1 MEELVEIITKFSESG
16 WDVIDIPSKK
26 RLLALNESG
35 VENNASKDLINAVEQ
50 ANKDCGNCGCE
61 FDPLYRRALELLRS
75 AA

>member
-1 MEELVEIITKFSESG
+1 M
-16 WDVIDIPSKK
+16 
-26 RLLALNESG
+26 
-35 VENNASKDLINAVEQ
+35 VENNATKELINAVEQ

>member
-1 MEELVEIITKFSESG
+1 MEELVKIITKFSESG

-61 FDPLYRRALELLRS
+61 FDPLYRRALELLHS